1 MQVNVGAGVC
11 EELLCARVQP
21 RVPVGRRE
29 RTGDKRGRGV
39 CAHTCV
45 CQGGAGPMSRAA
57 PTSSALGCRQQDG
70 RPDGHPRPGARWG
83 PRPLGLSVEL
93 MSPQPGVGPVL
104 LEAAVEGLPGA
115 WQREHLSSRA
125 NFLWRRRPEPEMS
138 RDNAG
143 LSRLT
148 NGGHGSKRQT

>member
-45 CQGGAGPMSRAA
+45 CQGGAGPMSQAA
-57 PTSSALGCRQQDG
+57 PISSALGCRPQDS

-115 WQREHLSSRA
+115 WQREHQFSLLS
-125 NFLWRRRPEPEMS
+125 
-138 RDNAG
+138 
-143 LSRLT
+143 
-148 NGGHGSKRQT
+148 

>member
-1 MQVNVGAGVC
+1 MGELGDWLGSGAWPGMERVPVLLSRHMGAHGCCVQVNVGAGMC
-11 EELLCARVQP
+11 EELLCAQVQP

-83 PRPLGLSVEL
+83 P
-93 MSPQPGVGPVL
+93 SPWDS
-104 LEAAVEGLPGA
+104 A
-115 WQREHLSSRA
+115 WS
-125 NFLWRRRPEPEMS
+125 
-138 RDNAG
+138 
-143 LSRLT
+143 
-148 NGGHGSKRQT
+148 